1 MREGLFIKLKQNY
14 ISGDLLSV
22 LAKFL
27 KDIKQRVVLNGQ
39 NSICA
44 ETETAAHRSFILG
57 PLFFL
62 IYTNDYQK
70 IQMQNY
76 LLMMLHCCLL
86 LKIQICL
93 QKIWMMIQLKSVI
106 GLCNGKLVLTYE
118 KSTRSNFKK
127 EKNQKNWKIKSSSSF
142 FQSKLGHPNNSPNT
156 FRDSSRLTTWL

>member
-44 ETETAAHRSFILG
+44 ETETAAHRSLILS

-70 IQMQNY
+70 IQIQNY
-76 LLMMLHCCLL
+76 LLMMLHFCLL

-127 EKNQKNWKIKSSSSF
+127 EKNQKN
-142 FQSKLGHPNNSPNT
+142 
-156 FRDSSRLTTWL
+156 